1 MVTQMMPA
9 DFRLSARARS
19 MKASEIREL
28 LKLVGKPSMIS
39 FAGGIPDPGLF
50 NVALFQDAW
59 RHAFAGPS
67 IAREA
72 LQYSTTEGYAPL
84 RQWLADHMARLG
96 VPAGPD
102 NILVTTGSQQ

>member
-1 MVTQMMPA
+1 MVIQMTQS

-28 LKLVGKPSMIS
+28 LKLVGRPSMIS
-39 FAGGIPDPGLF
+39 FAGGIPDPALF

-59 RHAFAGPS
+59 REAFSGPS

-72 LQYSTTEGYAPL
+72 LQ
-84 RQWLADHMARLG
+84 
-96 VPAGPD
+96 
-102 NILVTTGSQQ
+102 